1 MRAALAATLGSLWG
15 IYSGFELCEAEAVP
29 GTEEYRHSE
38 KYEIRQ
44 RNWDSPEHLSDY
56 IARLNA
62 IRRENPALQ
71 AARNLRFYAADS
83 PHVLFYGKMTPSRD
97 NVVLVAVNL
106 DPFAAHEARLSI
118 PMDAIGIAPTRPMS
132 CTSCMSDRR
141 QLVRGPVHTVMLD
154 PATEPAHVYRV
165 GRWRRRE
172 RDFQYFY

>member
-44 RNWDSPEHLSDY
+44 RNWNSPEHLSDY

-118 PMDAIGIAPTRPMS
+118 PRRDRHRLRRDLRAARAPERP
-132 CTSCMSDRR
+132 
-141 QLVRGPVHTVMLD
+141 
-154 PATEPAHVYRV
+154 PAARPRAPLQRPARSRTQPAHVYRV